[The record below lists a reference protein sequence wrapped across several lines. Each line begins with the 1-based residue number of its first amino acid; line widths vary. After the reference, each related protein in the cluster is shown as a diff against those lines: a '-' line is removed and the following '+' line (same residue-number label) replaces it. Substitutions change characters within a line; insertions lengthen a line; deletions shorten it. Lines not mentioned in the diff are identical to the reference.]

1 MMKIVVCV
9 KVVKGEINPF
19 DECALE
25 CALKIKDA
33 RITVLSMG
41 AEPAKPALD
50 RISRLAVDRIILLSD
65 RRLAGSDTLATSYAL
80 SQVIKQIK
88 PELVLC
94 GRQSIDGDTA
104 QVGPCLSELL
114 GYNLITNIMEMEIDK
129 KICCKTRMGYEQTDF
144 PAVLTVE
151 RINTLRF
158 PRIGSNIKNVEIIS
172 ADDAEIDTSKCGLSG
187 SPTKVLKSF
196 ESRRG
201 TRKCQFITPD
211 KLDWCITEALKK
223 VHEEIKPQTAGQ
235 KLETITVIGD
245 ELAET
250 ARELARNVR
259 VIQSRDYI
267 EIAELVKNDEVVLW
281 SADLWGRK
289 NAPRTA
295 VILKTGLCADCTAL
309 ETDGERLFMYR
320 PAFGGTLTAKIECK
334 TRPQMATVR
343 TENVDKSDVVFGL
356 GRGAANNLEKYLS
369 LAQKYNADIAASR
382 AFVDMGLADYDRQ
395 VGLTGKIIAPKVYV
409 ACGISGAVQH
419 TCGFENAGTVI
430 AINPDKN
437 ARIFDFA
444 DFGIVTDDIFLPKSG
459 RITLG

>member
-1 MMKIVVCV
+1 MIKVVVCV
-9 KVVKGEINPF
+9 KVIKGEINPF

-25 CALKIKDA
+25 CALRIKDA
-33 RITVLSMG
+33 RITALSMG
-41 AEPAKPALD
+41 AESAKPALD
-50 RISRLAVDRIILLSD
+50 RISRLGLDRIILLSD
-65 RRLAGSDTLATSYAL
+65 SRLAGSDTLATSYAL
-80 SQVIKQIK
+80 SCVIKGIA
-88 PELVLC
+88 PELVIC

-114 GYNLITNIMEMEIDK
+114 GYKLITNIMEMTVGE
-129 KICCKTRMGYEQTDF
+129 KICCKTRMGYDETDF

-158 PRIGSNIKNVEIIS
+158 PRIGSKIKAVEAVN

-187 SPTKVLKSF
+187 SPTKVLKAF

-201 TRKCQFITPD
+201 ARKCQFITLD
-211 KLDWCITEALKK
+211 KLDWCITEALKR
-223 VHEEIKPQTAGQ
+223 VQEEVKPQTTGQ
-235 KLETITVIGD
+235 KLEAITVVGD

-250 ARELARNVR
+250 ARALAQNVR
-259 VIQSRDYI
+259 VIQSRDYR
-267 EIAELVKNDEVVLW
+267 EIAEVVKNDDVVLW

-356 GRGAANNLEKYLS
+356 GRGAVNNLEKYMS

-444 DFGIVTDDIFLPKSG
+444 DFGIVADDF
-459 RITLG
+459 

>member
-1 MMKIVVCV
+1 MKIVVCV
-9 KVVKGEINPF
+9 KVIKGEINPF

-25 CALKIKDA
+25 CALSIKDA
-33 RITVLSMG
+33 QITVLSMG
-41 AEPAKPALD
+41 ADSSKTALK
-50 RISRLAVDRIILLSD
+50 RISRLAIDRIILLSD

-80 SQVIKQIK
+80 SQIIKQIN

-114 GYNLITNIMEMEIDK
+114 GYNLITNVMKMTVDK
-129 KICCKTRMGYEQTDF
+129 KICCKTRMGYDETNF

-151 RINTLRF
+151 RINVLRF
-158 PRIGSNIKNVEIIS
+158 PCIGSKVKSIEVVD
-172 ADDAEIDTSKCGLSG
+172 ADNAKIDTSKCGLTG
-187 SPTKVLKSF
+187 SPTKVIKSF

-201 TRKCQFITPD
+201 ARKCQFVTPD

-223 VHEEIKPQTAGQ
+223 VHEEIKPQTTGQ
-235 KLETITVIGD
+235 KLESITVIGY
-245 ELAET
+245 ELYNT
-250 ARELARNVR
+250 ALEFANNVR
-259 VIQSRDYI
+259 VVESLDYR
-267 EIAELVKNDEVVLW
+267 EIAELVKNDDVVLW

-295 VILKTGLCADCTAL
+295 AILNTGLCADCTAL
-309 ETDGERLFMYR
+309 ETDGKKFFMYR

-343 TENVDKSDVVFGL
+343 LGNSGESNVVFGL
-356 GRGAANNLEKYLS
+356 GRGAANNLEKYKA
-369 LAQKYNADIAASR
+369 LAKKYNAEIAASR
-382 AFVDMGLADYDRQ
+382 VLVDMGLAEYESQ

-430 AINPDKN
+430 AINPDKS
-437 ARIFDFA
+437 ARIFEFA
-444 DFGIVTDDIFLPKSG
+444 DYGIVACDI
-459 RITLG
+459 